1 MAGFRQDPIQ
11 LINLIADNLRD
22 RYPDN
27 FSILKELLQNADD
40 AGAKEVHI
48 GLSAGLPRTKHPLL
62 QGPALFLLND
72 GPFSRRDYEAIQSFG
87 LSNYPYKN
95 SATGPE
101 SALRMATGMGRW
113 SRLSGDMI

>member
-22 RYPDN
+22 RYPDS

-72 GPFSRRDYEAIQSFG
+72 GPFSRRNYEAIQSFG
-87 LSNYPYKN
+87 DWS
-95 SATGPE
+95 SCFTDCGAGE
-101 SALRMATGMGRW
+101 ALEGMRREAVRRCLCDD
-113 SRLSGDMI
+113 SR